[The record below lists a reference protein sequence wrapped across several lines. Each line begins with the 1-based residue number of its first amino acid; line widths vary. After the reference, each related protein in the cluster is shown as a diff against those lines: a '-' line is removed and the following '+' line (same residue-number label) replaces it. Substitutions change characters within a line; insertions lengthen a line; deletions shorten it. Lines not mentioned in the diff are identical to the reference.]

1 MNKEWRKNEK
11 MHQYKR
17 QPFGDI
23 EDIMVQ
29 RLIFIV

>member
-1 MNKEWRKNEK
+1 MNKEWGKNEK

-29 RLIFIV
+29 K